1 MQKVED
7 QLPAAFLFSDIG
19 FFGGILR
26 STLFRQMIPD
36 MAGMEAAFSQSDLDW
51 TMIRPPRLTKGRITN
66 CYRIMEGALPPSG
79 SFISRGDVAQ
89 FMIGE
94 AENPAHVRE
103 IVGLAD

>member
-1 MQKVED
+1 
-7 QLPAAFLFSDIG
+7 
-19 FFGGILR
+19 
-26 STLFRQMIPD
+26 
-36 MAGMEAAFSQSDLDW
+36 
-51 TMIRPPRLTKGRITN
+51 MIRPPRLTKGRITN
-66 CYRIMEGALPPSG
+66 CYRIMEGALRRVG